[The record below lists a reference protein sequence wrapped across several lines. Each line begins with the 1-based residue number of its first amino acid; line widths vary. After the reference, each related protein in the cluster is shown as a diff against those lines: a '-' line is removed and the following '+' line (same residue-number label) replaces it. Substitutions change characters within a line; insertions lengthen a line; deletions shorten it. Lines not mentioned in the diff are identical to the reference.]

1 MADHYTVCEAT
12 QPNTLPNEA
21 EINGL
26 SVNPSTDGYD
36 AATCTFDGVSV
47 SPICKCEGS
56 AQLLSAEEAAA
67 CHTEAPLRDSLATG
81 AEPGDEQPDEACVTL
96 TPSDEADQ
104 PRGSWVGLSS
114 EEMLAELH
122 KEAEWLKERYP
133 EETGPRAEYGDSPLS
148 AASELDKPTE
158 GGPVASSLRAADVAA
173 VMPDLKLLHLL
184 CRYADLRQKGFWELA
199 LDFSMFGT
207 PLGQSGEPLRKLAH
221 ILVNFWHDG
230 DGEFD
235 ADELKRMLR
244 EWRVC
249 PDLALATFMTYQLV
263 TAQVTAEPD
272 EFDSLAS
279 QIRARWEKH
288 RIEPVAESVH
298 GEVTGRLAADSSTTD
313 KSPSPGRPADGE
325 ANQEPYKPPA
335 WFDTNDPAVA
345 RILPDLQVLFL
356 TNIYGDDEQG
366 AFSYYGLEP
375 SLLGGG
381 LGPVTVAIQT
391 LATFFRETLRD
402 GRRHPTQGQLGSW
415 LAEQGVD
422 EEEHEA
428 VFEVFDVVRFG
439 VDAFI
444 GDRGKLVAEI
454 CEREGQPLPPQLMKH
469 GSTENAE
476 EDSPR
481 PQPRPRKRDRM
492 EDKYPNCFW
501 ELKTPYVT
509 RYCSLPYLLDG
520 STESLVDV
528 LVAQALLWGRLD
540 FAKAAKAKVYFS
552 VTCNVSELAERTR
565 KRPEAVKASLARLE
579 SQRRIHLPRPPQ
591 RGRNS
596 IQILI
601 GVQNGVLFAP
611 VLSPMKLWNMS
622 TERYLRAY
630 EQRDPGTMAKELVR
644 LTRHHR
650 RLPEDTE
657 IQKGNKAK
665 ALAILERFR
674 AGIDDL

>member
-36 AATCTFDGVSV
+36 AATCMFDGARV
-47 SPICKCEGS
+47 SPISKSQGLGD
-56 AQLLSAEEAAA
+56 LLSVVEEAA
-67 CHTEAPLRDSLATG
+67 CPTETPLRDSLATG
-81 AEPGDEQPDEACVTL
+81 GGPGDEQPDEACVTL

-122 KEAEWLKERYP
+122 EETEWLKEHFS
-133 EETGPRAEYGDSPLS
+133 EQTGPRAESGDSPLS
-148 AASELDKPTE
+148 AVTEPDEAME

-184 CRYADLRQKGFWELA
+184 CRCADLRQEAFWELE
-199 LDFSMFGT
+199 LDFPVFGT

-235 ADELKRMLR
+235 ADELKRMLC
-244 EWRVC
+244 EWQV
-249 PDLALATFMTYQLV
+249 PPVLAKATLMTHQLV
-263 TAQVTAEPD
+263 TEQVTAEPD
-272 EFDSLAS
+272 EFDGLAS
-279 QIRARWEKH
+279 QLRARWEKH

-298 GEVTGRLAADSSTTD
+298 GEVTGRLAADSSTTNT
-313 KSPSPGRPADGE
+313 SPSHDRPADGE
-325 ANQEPYKPPA
+325 ADQEPCKLPA

-356 TNIYGDDEQG
+356 ASIYGDDEQG
-366 AFSYYGLEP
+366 AFSYHGLEP
-375 SLLGGG
+375 SMLGGG

-391 LATFFRETLRD
+391 LATFFRDTLRD
-402 GRRHPTQGQLGSW
+402 GRRHPTQDQLGSW
-415 LAEQGVD
+415 LAEQRVD

-439 VDAFI
+439 VEAFI
-444 GDRGKLVAEI
+444 GDLGQLVAEI
-454 CEREGQPLPPQLMKH
+454 YQRESRPLPPQLMKH
-469 GSTENAE
+469 DSTESTE
-476 EDSPR
+476 QDSPR
-481 PQPRPRKRDRM
+481 PQPRPRQADRM
-492 EDKYPNCFW
+492 EDKYPCYFW
-501 ELKTPYVT
+501 EVKTPYVT
-509 RYCSLPYLLDG
+509 RCCSLPYLLDG
-520 STESLVDV
+520 SKESLVDA

-540 FAKAAKAKVYFS
+540 FAMAAKAKVYFT
-552 VTCNVSELAERTR
+552 VTCNVSELATRIR
-565 KRPEAVKASLARLE
+565 KRPAAVKTSLARLE
-579 SQRRIHLPRPPQ
+579 EQYRIHVPNPPT

-596 IQILI
+596 TKILI

-611 VLSPMKLWNMS
+611 VLSPKKLWNLS

-630 EQRDPGTMAKELVR
+630 ELSDPDTMAKELVR

-650 RLPEDTE
+650 RLPDDTE
-657 IQKGNKAK
+657 TQKSNKAK
-665 ALAILERFR
+665 ALAVLERFR
-674 AGIDDL
+674 AGIDDT